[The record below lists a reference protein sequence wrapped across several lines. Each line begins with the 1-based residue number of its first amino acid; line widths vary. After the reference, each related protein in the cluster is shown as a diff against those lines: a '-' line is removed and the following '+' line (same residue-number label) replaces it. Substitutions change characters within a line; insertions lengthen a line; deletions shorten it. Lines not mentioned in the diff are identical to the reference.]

1 VKAMNVG
8 LEETFYVPLT
18 HHRDFWNAVSKA
30 GLDVFR
36 IRTCGIPSAY
46 PKNSGHWQI
55 EAEVKCK
62 ELGLEP
68 RKNLLEEYYKGDDK

>member
-1 VKAMNVG
+1 MNCG
-8 LEETFYVPLT
+8 LEETFYIPLT
-18 HHRDFWNAVSKA
+18 HYDSFRRAITKA

-36 IRTCGIPSAY
+36 TRTCGIPSAY

-68 RKNLLEEYYKGDDK
+68 RKNLLEEYYKVEDK